1 MDEKY
6 YYHKFDLG
14 KRKVTLC
21 IKTYIICSEN
31 EDYSILAVGMSVCIP
46 EDEYNEDRGY
56 NIARSAAIKRPK
68 MIIDIQEDM
77 LDKHIINGILLGV
90 EKSMRRKP
98 EKYIAGYKKKKHNC
112 ATDAIVQ
119 K

>member
-1 MDEKY
+1 
-6 YYHKFDLG
+6 
-14 KRKVTLC
+14 
-21 IKTYIICSEN
+21 
-31 EDYSILAVGMSVCIP
+31 
-46 EDEYNEDRGY
+46 
-56 NIARSAAIKRPK
+56 